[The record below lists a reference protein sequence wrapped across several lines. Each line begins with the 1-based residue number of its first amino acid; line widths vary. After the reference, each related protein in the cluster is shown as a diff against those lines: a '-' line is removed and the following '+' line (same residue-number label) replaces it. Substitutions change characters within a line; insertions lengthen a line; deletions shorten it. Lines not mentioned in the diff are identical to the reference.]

1 MTTLDNSKLH
11 RILTMADCYTVE
23 LASSKVFMQAAQ
35 ALWHAAQ
42 VEQREED
49 EPVAQVIG
57 EPISDPC
64 GDQQVWLVQVHSHLP
79 LTEGTKLF
87 AKDQS

>member
-1 MTTLDNSKLH
+1 LDAIASSSHKEPTMTTLDNSKLH

-42 VEQREED
+42 VEQKEADARICGAIALPD
-49 EPVAQVIG
+49 SADNRFAVAIRY
-57 EPISDPC
+57 S
-64 GDQQVWLVQVHSHLP
+64 
-79 LTEGTKLF
+79 
-87 AKDQS
+87 

>member
-23 LASSKVFMQAAQ
+23 LATSKVFMQAAQ
-35 ALWHAAQ
+35 ALWRAAQ

-49 EPVAQVIG
+49 ARIVYTTPLPNRPHEIRGPLVAAIRNSGGV
-57 EPISDPC
+57 
-64 GDQQVWLVQVHSHLP
+64 
-79 LTEGTKLF
+79 K
-87 AKDQS
+87 